1 MNFKKVTAVILTAS
15 MALGFA
21 GCNKSEKS
29 VKQIEEVMEAYVDG
43 LNDFDS
49 DAVLDLTNMDDDD
62 EDYEQVE
69 VLLDSDFFERE
80 YGEDLLALDKYIAST
95 IHVDYES
102 DDIQFDGDKAT
113 LKVKYKLVDWK
124 SVYDT
129 EHVDESEVLDS
140 LKRQK
145 ETVTYKGKISFEQEK
160 GSWKISKITN
170 LGEVFAFVYA
180 LPVVGYWG
188 PIDTEPSTTDPTG
201 IDPSGTVSADSYEE
215 AMSAYLD
222 ELRAHEAGIRA
233 VKDSF
238 GFNNIAFYDTDDN
251 GIPELIFIS
260 GDEEGYLGDL
270 YVYSYN
276 EYLGSVLLM
285 LYVPGVVYQ
294 AGDGGE
300 FVLYTTS
307 DYLICTTSGGEESL
321 YHTDTVVYQLGWYND
336 VNWNLVADYRHETRY
351 EYDPET
357 DTETYTHNYLLSD
370 TVPVDEQFYNELFT
384 EYNEDTQQI
393 VMSRYYLGTHRIEYV
408 EKTYPTCTAFTY
420 DMAMSYLAA
429 ELDG

>member
-1 MNFKKVTAVILTAS
+1 MKFKKTTAVILTAS
-15 MALGFA
+15 MVLGFA
-21 GCNKSEKS
+21 GCNRSEKS
-29 VKQIEEVMEAYVDG
+29 VKQIEEVMEEYVDG

-49 DAVLDLTNMDDDD
+49 DTVLDLTNWDDDD
-62 EDYEQVE
+62 KDYETVE
-69 VLLDSDFFERE
+69 ALLDYDFFVKE
-80 YGEDLLALDKYIAST
+80 YGEDLAACDKYIAST

-102 DDIQFDGDKAT
+102 DGIQVDGDTASV
-113 LKVKYKLVDWK
+113 KVKYKLVDWQP
-124 SVYDT
+124 VYDD
-129 EHVDESEVLDS
+129 EHVNESEVLDA

-145 ETVTYKGKISFEQEK
+145 STISIKGKITFEQEK
-160 GSWKISKITN
+160 GSWKISKATN
-170 LGEVFAFVYA
+170 LEEVFAFVYA
-180 LPVVGYWG
+180 LPVIGFWG
-188 PIDTEPSTTDPTG
+188 PIDTEPTTTDPTG
-201 IDPSGTVSADSYEE
+201 IDPTGTVSADSYEE
-215 AMSAYLD
+215 AMAAYQD
-222 ELRAHEAGIRA
+222 GLRAHEAGIRA
-233 VKDSF
+233 IKDSF
-238 GFNNIAFYDTDDN
+238 NFNNIVFYDTDDN

-260 GDEEGYLGDL
+260 GDEEGYMGDL

-307 DYLICTTSGGEESL
+307 DYLICTTSGGEEAM

-336 VNWNLVADYRHETRY
+336 VNWNLVAEYRHETRY

-370 TVPVDEQFYNELFT
+370 TVPVEEDFYNELFT
-384 EYNEDTQQI
+384 EYNDDTQQI
-393 VMSRYYLGTHRIEYV
+393 VLSRYYLGTHRIEYV
-408 EKTYPTCTAFTY
+408 EKTYPTCAAYTY